1 MRKSSDPKV
10 EALAIQRLCLEKA
23 WQFNVE
29 LLCNL
34 AHLRNLRSKSSSAA
48 SQCYSR
54 SDDVS
59 VVELVELGFL
69 AGVLLKASN
78 VALRVSSFKL
88 VTNLGRKGE
97 VRRQRGLLL
106 LGFVIGA
113 LCEGRGC
120 GQCNYGSCRCSDQ
133 GFANRTHQSSLSAV

>member
-34 AHLRNLRSKSSSAA
+34 AHLRNLRSKCSSAA

-59 VVELVELGFL
+59 VVELIEIRCL
-69 AGVLLKASN
+69 AGVLLNAPEIL
-78 VALRVSSFKL
+78 LRVRSAQFL
-88 VTNLGRKGE
+88 TDLGREGE
-97 VRRQRGLLL
+97 VRRQRSILL

-113 LCEGRGC
+113 LCEGRGS
-120 GQCNYGSCRCSDQ
+120 GQCNYGSGRCSDQ
-133 GFANRTHQSSLSAV
+133 GLTNRTHLFLLFR

>member
-1 MRKSSDPKV
+1 MARY
-10 EALAIQRLCLEKA
+10 LAQITSRIKAEIVPSHQIPGHKKKLRSEGRSFSYSKIVLRKA

-59 VVELVELGFL
+59 VVELVELGCL
-69 AGVLLKASN
+69 AGVLLNAPETL
-78 VALRVSSFKL
+78 LRVRSVQFL
-88 VTNLGRKGE
+88 TNLGRQGE
-97 VRRQRGLLL
+97 ARGQTGVLFLLIVR
-106 LGFVIGA
+106 A
-113 LCEGRGC
+113 LREGRGC
-120 GQCNYGSCRCSDQ
+120 G
-133 GFANRTHQSSLSAV
+133 